1 MGDGVL
7 GLESWGWGQ
16 SGVVPP
22 QSEKGV
28 SGFPTLSNFS
38 WVNFLRECSWLRWC
52 GSLSFAVDF
61 FGRNFF

>member
-22 QSEKGV
+22 QSERG
-28 SGFPTLSNFS
+28 LD
-38 WVNFLRECSWLRWC
+38 
-52 GSLSFAVDF
+52 SLNKF
-61 FGRNFF
+61 FGKDFGRTVFVRPRVAGWWRNKT

>member
-22 QSEKGV
+22 QSERGLDSLTK
-28 SGFPTLSNFS
+28 FF
-38 WVNFLRECSWLRWC
+38 WKRFWLDGLPEVAGWRHEKC
-52 GSLSFAVDF
+52 KM
-61 FGRNFF
+61 